1 MCPQPDISRPI
12 PWQRVELITQHF
24 AVLGIAGQPAHGYAE
39 HRVRPNGSATTSP
52 LRRGRR
58 LLLAEMGEAVTDPG
72 TAALLELVGPVHG
85 RRVLDLACG
94 HGRVTREL
102 IRRGATVTGLDI
114 SDALLTRARAAEQV
128 APLGARYIHGD
139 AAGSVD
145 LPAGSFDSVVCNYGL
160 SDIDDLAGA
169 LANVHTLL
177 RPGGAFVFSLLH
189 PCFPGWGNDIASSWP
204 PGHGYF
210 AEGWWRSDARASNLR
225 RRVGANHRTIATYL
239 NQLAAHNLTVQHV
252 LEPLPPQRWR
262 SEHPDADPVPTFL
275 AAHCL
280 RLRAQPHDTI
290 LG

>member
-1 MCPQPDISRPI
+1 MRSNTVTSSTPQAYRPGHDCQPDHAR
-12 PWQRVELITQHF
+12 
-24 AVLGIAGQPAHGYAE
+24 AGCDFY
-39 HRVRPNGSATTSP
+39 
-52 LRRGRR
+52 
-58 LLLAEMGEAVTDPG
+58 LAEMGEAVTDPG

-114 SDALLTRARAAEQV
+114 SDALLTRGRTAEQV

-177 RPGGAFVFSLLH
+177 RPGRAFVFSLLH
-189 PCFPGWGNDIASSWP
+189 PCFPGWGNDVASSWS

-239 NQLAAHNLTVQHV
+239 NELAAHDLAVQRV
-252 LEPLPPQRWR
+252 LEPDASCMQIQRR
-262 SEHPDADPVPTFL
+262 PRPECAERPSRCDP
-275 AAHCL
+275 ARHS
-280 RLRAQPHDTI
+280 
-290 LG
+290 